1 MGFVRN
7 EIAGAWVMQVAF
19 IWGKP
24 TAFTEICLSASACPG
39 EFHTSGTSLGV
50 TVWYLTDWFYVVLT
64 IVVFAF
70 LYLILKGI
78 ESFER

>member
-19 IWGKP
+19 IWGKS

-39 EFHTSGTSLGV
+39 ELHH
-50 TVWYLTDWFYVVLT
+50 
-64 IVVFAF
+64 
-70 LYLILKGI
+70 
-78 ESFER
+78 